1 MKSLKH
7 LVDVQGV
14 TVVSVIHQPR
24 KFIFDL
30 FDSLI
35 LLGVGGRMVYHGSTG
50 NSLSYFQG
58 LNYSLPP
65 GESVADWLIDISCGR
80 FEPDNQVATTRKLEE
95 SQAVIAVKEVMDGD
109 GDALTSPPELKETIS
124 RPASA
129 ALLQPKLSGSRSEV
143 DEVEMLLQEQLEQDT
158 KGLQGAPAIE
168 GTDIV
173 GTKGVTTGK
182 VAQAFEEAKA
192 RRAWLYDKWNE
203 HFEKLTGE
211 DRAIYDIPDIYGLP
225 KPVEKPPFLLQLK
238 FQIKRAFLV
247 AWRNRFSKFLDT
259 ILIVAAITVISL
271 LDGIQEV
278 AVDFDPN
285 IPFEQAVRPR
295 PDDIPSISSN
305 LFSYA
310 ARVRQ
315 TE

>member
-35 LLGVGGRMVYHGSTG
+35 LLGVGGRMVYHGPTG
-50 NSLSYFQG
+50 NALSYFQG
-58 LNYSLPP
+58 LNYSLPL

-95 SQAVIAVKEVMDGD
+95 LQATTADTEVVDGN
-109 GDALTSPPELKETIS
+109 GDALT
-124 RPASA
+124 
-129 ALLQPKLSGSRSEV
+129 PKLSGNRSEV
-143 DEVEMLLQEQLEQDT
+143 GEVKTPLQEQPEQDT
-158 KGLQGAPAIE
+158 DGLHGTPAVK
-168 GTDIV
+168 DADVV

-182 VAQAFEEAKA
+182 ASQAFEEAKA
-192 RRAWLYDKWNE
+192 RRAWLYDEWNK

-225 KPVEKPPFLLQLK
+225 KPVNKPAFFFQLK

-247 AWRNRFSKFLDT
+247 AWRNRFSKFVDT
-259 ILIVAAITVISL
+259 ALIVGAIIVISL
-271 LDGIQEV
+271 MDGIAKV
-278 AVDFDPN
+278 AGDRDPD

-295 PDDIPSISSN
+295 PDDIRSIGIN

-310 ARVRQ
+310 AIVKQ
-315 TE
+315 IE